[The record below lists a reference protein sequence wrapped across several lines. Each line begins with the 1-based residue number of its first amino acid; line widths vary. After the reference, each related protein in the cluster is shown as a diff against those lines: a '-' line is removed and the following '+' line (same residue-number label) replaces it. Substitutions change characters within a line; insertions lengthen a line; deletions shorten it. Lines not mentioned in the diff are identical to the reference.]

1 MASSLLKEQALRLP
15 VVERLD
21 LAESLLE
28 SVAQEDHELPAWQ
41 RQILDER
48 LAEARRSPGEGV
60 SWEDALA
67 EIEQE
72 LVASQPAQ

>member
-1 MASSLLKEQALRLP
+1 MASSLLKEEALRLP
-15 VVERLD
+15 VAERLD
-21 LAESLLE
+21 LAETLLE
-28 SVAQEDHELPAWQ
+28 SVAEEDQELPAWQ

-48 LAEARRSPGEGV
+48 LAEARRNPGVGV

-72 LVASQPAQ
+72 LVASRRA